1 MFEIV
6 GIERMDYVS
15 KKTGQRVRGTR
26 LYCLDGQQYKNTV
39 GNRCEE
45 LYCKESID
53 TSNFAIGDRVEV
65 TYNRWGKPE
74 TVALVET
81 AAC

>member
-15 KKTGQRVRGTR
+15 KRTGQRVRGAN
-26 LYCLDGQQYKNTV
+26 LYCIDGSEYHNTI
-39 GNRCEE
+39 GNRCEK

-53 TSNFAIGDRVEV
+53 TSDLALGDRIEV
-65 TYNRWGKPE
+65 SYNR
-74 TVALVET
+74 
-81 AAC
+81 